1 MLLIIGDNFFHLI
14 QTLLDHLGLYSPQFF
29 GIGFVLS
36 SVRFML
42 LRSSE
47 TWTFAADS
55 SLQST
60 SCTASHINISSLGC
74 MQMSPINLCE
84 LILYPWVHNVLHAL
98 SPSLMNVWWWCQLRC
113 RCEGSTC
120 SEHRPDMTV
129 CHSRLKTEACVCVI
143 INVLFFWKVF
153 YNGEIIRV
161 TPMTAL
167 HRAPLFSVLMWCLIS
182 KIYHGWS
189 VVSLPSHVN
198 YPERIFVH
206 RCFIF
211 FSLLLKVF
219 CFVVLLW
226 EQWIIIYCISDY
238 TENVYICLCV
248 GGGAGGLCWNVMH
261 DRKCQ

>member
-1 MLLIIGDNFFHLI
+1 
-14 QTLLDHLGLYSPQFF
+14 
-29 GIGFVLS
+29 
-36 SVRFML
+36 ML

-47 TWTFAADS
+47 TWIFAADS

-84 LILYPWVHNVLHAL
+84 LILYPWVHTVLHAL
-98 SPSLMNVWWWCQLRC
+98 STSLMNVWWWCQLRS
-113 RCEGSTC
+113 RCEGNTC

-129 CHSRLKTEACVCVI
+129 AHSNLKTAVCVRAI

-153 YNGEIIRV
+153 YNGGIIRV
-161 TPMTAL
+161 TSMTVL

-182 KIYHGWS
+182 KIYHRLS
-189 VVSLPSHVN
+189 VVSLPSHIN
-198 YPERIFVH
+198 YPERIFLH

-219 CFVVLLW
+219 CFVAFPWTVRTVKHHLLYIWLHW
-226 EQWIIIYCISDY
+226 E
-238 TENVYICLCV
+238 CV
-248 GGGAGGLCWNVMH
+248 WGGALLKH
-261 DRKCQ
+261 DAWPEMSIKEEQNPILL